1 MTANVPPAASRRP
14 VWRNAWLLVA
24 LVAVGLAGWQWVDH
38 RAQVAELRLEIG
50 QRLDLRQEQEN
61 AAGKQVRNDLAAAAD
76 RLAAVEARLAAGDEQ
91 GRALQALYQDIR
103 RGRDELA
110 LFEAEQ
116 AINLAVQ
123 QLQVAGNVPAARSA
137 LQLADERLAR
147 SDRPQALAL
156 RRAVGKD
163 LERLRALPAADLAG
177 FSLKLETVL
186 QAVDRL
192 PLAMD
197 ARPAAAVAAMP
208 EGEPG
213 AWWQAPLRDF
223 WRELR
228 QMVRIQ
234 RFDGTEPGL
243 LAPEQA
249 FFLRENLKLRLL
261 NGRLALLSREPEI
274 LRGELGQAAVWLGRH
289 FDTRDPG
296 VQAALASLQ
305 QVAGAGTA
313 VDLPRLE
320 GTLAALGDLH
330 QGKARE

>member
-1 MTANVPPAASRRP
+1 MIANVPPAASHRS
-14 VWRNAWLLVA
+14 VWRHAWFFVA
-24 LVAVGLAGWQWVDH
+24 LIATGLAGWQWVDH
-38 RAQVAELRLEIG
+38 RAQMAELRLEMG
-50 QRLDLRQEQEN
+50 QRLDLVLEKE
-61 AAGKQVRNDLAAAAD
+61 AASGKQNRDDLAAAMD
-76 RLAAVEARLAAGDEQ
+76 RLAAVETRLAAGDEQ
-91 GRALQALYQDIR
+91 GRALQALYQDIS

-110 LFEAEQ
+110 LVEAEQ
-116 AINLAVQ
+116 AISLAVQ

-177 FSLKLETVL
+177 FSLQLETVL

-197 ARPAAAVAAMP
+197 ARPAAAVAATP

-213 AWWQAPLRDF
+213 IWWQVPLRNF

-261 NGRLALLSREPEI
+261 NGRLALLSREPAI
-274 LRGELGQAAVWLGRH
+274 LRSELGQAEAWLRRH
-289 FDTRDPG
+289 FDLRDPG

-305 QVAGAGTA
+305 QVAGAGTMA
-313 VDLPRLE
+313 ELPRLE
-320 GTLAALGDLH
+320 GTLAALAELR
-330 QGKARE
+330 QGKGRK